1 MLTPLLGTKKHMLF
15 ENFMFDVDRSS
26 YKGNTLEENLLMSNE
41 DENWHDPFEFPN
53 DNWKVME
60 PTI

>member
-1 MLTPLLGTKKHMLF
+1 
-15 ENFMFDVDRSS
+15 MFDVDRSS